1 MASTPRL
8 DPTVLVWRLL
18 RRFQWRLIWL
28 RQSKFMIGTTGLV
41 RDDAGRVLLVRHRFW
56 PVGRQVGLPG
66 GYALAGERLEDALAR
81 EVREEVGLGV
91 EVAHVVQVSS
101 GFQLRVEVAFAAALA
116 EGNLVG
122 GTTGATTGGS
132 AEGNATGGPAEGNAA
147 GGSAEV
153 VLRLDSRE
161 VLSADFHELSAL
173 PEDLMPNHRRL
184 ILENADWFKAAG
196 ADG

>member
-1 MASTPRL
+1 MARTSRL

-116 EGNLVG
+116 NVPP
-122 GTTGATTGGS
+122 GS
-132 AEGNATGGPAEGNAA
+132 AVDLP
-147 GGSAEV
+147 
-153 VLRLDSRE
+153 LRLDPRE
-161 VLSADFHELSAL
+161 VLSAGFHELSAL

-184 ILENADWFKAAG
+184 ILENADWFKTAG

>member
-1 MASTPRL
+1 MARTSRL
-8 DPTVLVWRLL
+8 DPTVVVWRLL
-18 RRFQWRLIWL
+18 HRFQWRLVWL

-56 PVGRQVGLPG
+56 PPGRQVGLPG

-101 GFQLRVEVAFAAALA
+101 GFRLRVEVAFAAALA
-116 EGNLVG
+116 N
-122 GTTGATTGGS
+122 
-132 AEGNATGGPAEGNAA
+132 GNAFGDSAGDSSEGASGDPHA
-147 GGSAEV
+147 DAAEV
-153 VLRLDSRE
+153 PLRLDPRE
-161 VLSADFHELSAL
+161 VLSAGFHELSAL